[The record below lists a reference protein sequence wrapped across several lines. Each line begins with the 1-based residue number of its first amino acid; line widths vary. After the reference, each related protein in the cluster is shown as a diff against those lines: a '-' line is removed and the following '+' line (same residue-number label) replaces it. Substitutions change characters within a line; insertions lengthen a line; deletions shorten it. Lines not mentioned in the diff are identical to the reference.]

1 MDPPTHTHH
10 NRTRIRT
17 TSFIAEDNPHFAT
30 LAMQFHADRLFSR
43 LDRLSPPRWK
53 SQDELYEEANWKAGM
68 RMTPCTPTPS
78 GTPSPA
84 ATPYMFSIDKRY
96 DTPES
101 LSPPPFA
108 HLTKHR
114 GDYPIHS
121 RTQSRKSSKS
131 SISVSKPHRITKRI
145 ASKHSMIT
153 RSRLRECIPVSDNT
167 TTTGDLTTTY
177 VMLYHSMYLSSSRV
191 EVVNGNFTTAIV
203 VGRKVELTT
212 TREVE
217 ISS

>member
-1 MDPPTHTHH
+1 MDPPIIH
-10 NRTRIRT
+10 NRNRIRT

-30 LAMQFHADRLFSR
+30 LAMQFHADRLLSR

-78 GTPSPA
+78 GTPSPT

-108 HLTKHR
+108 QQTKER
-114 GDYPIHS
+114 RNFLARS
-121 RTQSRKSSKS
+121 RTQSRKTSKS
-131 SISVSKPHRITKRI
+131 SISKPNRITKR
-145 ASKHSMIT
+145 AVSKHSMIT
-153 RSRLRECIPVSDNT
+153 RSRCRGNCLLHKGCVHSGQASRMHSD
-167 TTTGDLTTTY
+167 
-177 VMLYHSMYLSSSRV
+177 VR
-191 EVVNGNFTTAIV
+191 
-203 VGRKVELTT
+203 
-212 TREVE
+212 
-217 ISS
+217 

>member
-145 ASKHSMIT
+145 ASKHSMVT
-153 RSRLRECIPVSDNT
+153 RSRCGGNCLRHKSC
-167 TTTGDLTTTY
+167 TY
-177 VMLYHSMYLSSSRV
+177 LLQAFHQNIYL
-191 EVVNGNFTTAIV
+191 
-203 VGRKVELTT
+203 VGLELVAG
-212 TREVE
+212 REDQ
-217 ISS
+217 